1 MRHPHHPSTPLIMR
15 TLTLAEAAAF
25 LKTTE
30 ETVSAKIH
38 NEGLP
43 AAKVGR
49 AYVLVDVDVIDWLR
63 RQYRTREQKEQQCD
77 FSSEMVVIT
86 GGSSS
91 ATAGDKL
98 ERALA
103 RATATRPKNSPTA
116 SSRISGDRAG

>member
-1 MRHPHHPSTPLIMR
+1 MQ

-30 ETVSAKIH
+30 DTVSAKIR

-49 AYVLVDVDVIDWLR
+49 AYVLVDVDIIEWLR
-63 RQYRTREQKEQQCD
+63 RQYGRRSREGNSCD
-77 FSSEMVVIT
+77 FSSEVAVTT

-91 ATAGDKL
+91 ATAGDRL
-98 ERALA
+98 EKALA
-103 RATATRPKNSPTA
+103 RPIAARRKSTQTTLKP
-116 SSRISGDRAG
+116 ISGDKAA